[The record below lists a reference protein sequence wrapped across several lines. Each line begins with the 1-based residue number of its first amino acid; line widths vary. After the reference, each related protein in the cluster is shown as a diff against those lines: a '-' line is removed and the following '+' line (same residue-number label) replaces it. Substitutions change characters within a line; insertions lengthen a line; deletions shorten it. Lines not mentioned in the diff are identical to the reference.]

1 MRIIFVGIHNKQGL
15 QPLDSSTPSGKR
27 IDAIIES
34 FTGYNCIKANLFD
47 LHYFPLG
54 IDPKAKAEEFSNRMA
69 ISEGDI
75 VVCLG
80 KSVCDYLAKR
90 LKCTVLKCP
99 HPSPMTQIP
108 KDAYTKDI
116 TNRLNNVLNAQE
128 CDATKSPSMGEPLAN
143 NSPKEEDVE
152 KMAEAAIPNHPYPDM
167 NYPGDAV
174 TKISR
179 NSWIAGYN
187 AGTK

>member
-1 MRIIFVGIHNKQGL
+1 MKVIFVGIHNKQGL

-54 IDPKAKAEEFSNRMA
+54 IDPKAKAEEFSKRMA
-69 ISEGDI
+69 ICKDDI

-80 KSVCDYLAKR
+80 KTVCDYLAKR

-108 KDAYTKDI
+108 KDAYIKDI
-116 TNRLNNVLNAQE
+116 INRLKNVLNAHGSVAR
-128 CDATKSPSMGEPLAN
+128 DDDSSNKLIT
-143 NSPKEEDVE
+143 NSPQTNIEPK
-152 KMAEAAIPNHPYPDM
+152 
-167 NYPGDAV
+167 
-174 TKISR
+174 
-179 NSWIAGYN
+179 
-187 AGTK
+187 